1 MITFKDYF
9 TQDGNKI
16 VAIYPGGFKPP
27 TKGHFKAFKYLM
39 EQATEGLVYI
49 GKGVRDNITADQ
61 SFKIWNIYKDYLNK
75 PVNIEIS
82 AISPVRSVCDYV
94 DQNLDDNNFKSF
106 LVGAGSK
113 GNDVSRYR
121 YFEKNIEKY
130 AKVQIVQIPIQENNI
145 SGTKTR
151 ELINNKDNFALN
163 YFVPECLSKE
173 DKNKVARILNL

>member
-9 TQDGNKI
+9 SQASNKI

-27 TKGHFKAFKYLM
+27 TKGHFKAFKYLI
-39 EQATEGLVYI
+39 EQATSGIVYI
-49 GKGVRDNITADQ
+49 GKSERENITADQ
-61 SFKIWNIYKDYLNK
+61 SFKIWNIYKDYFNK
-75 PVNIEIS
+75 PVHIEIS

-94 DQNLDDNNFKSF
+94 DQNLADNDITSF
-106 LVGAGSK
+106 IVGAGSK
-113 GNDVSRYR
+113 GNDVSRFR

-130 AKVQIVQIPIQENNI
+130 AKVQIAQIPIQENNI

-151 ELINNKDNFALN
+151 ELINNKDNNALN

-173 DKNKVARILNL
+173 DKNKVARVLNL